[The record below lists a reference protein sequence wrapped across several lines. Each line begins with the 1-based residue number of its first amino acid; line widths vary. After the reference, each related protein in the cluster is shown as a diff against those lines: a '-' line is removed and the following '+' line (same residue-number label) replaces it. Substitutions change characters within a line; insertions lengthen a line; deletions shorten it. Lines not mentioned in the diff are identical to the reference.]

1 VPLVRFVLV
10 RPETAAN
17 IGACAR
23 LARNTGA
30 AGLDL
35 VQPGDWRT
43 VECWRSAWGA
53 QDVLEQARVFTDLPG
68 ALVGA
73 GLTVALSGRHRAGVP
88 VEDVRTAAEAVAAL
102 GREETAALV
111 FGPET
116 HGLSNGEIALCGRAA
131 SIPSHP
137 GQPSYNLSHAVAIA
151 AYEVLRARRPRGDEA
166 PRRAT
171 HQEKERLLGLLQDG
185 LRAIQALPAG
195 NAEACFQD
203 WRALVQR
210 CELGVRELRLIEHAA
225 RKMRLAARR

>member
-1 VPLVRFVLV
+1 MPIVRIVLV

-17 IGACAR
+17 VGACAR
-23 LARNTGA
+23 LVRNTGA

-35 VQPGDWRT
+35 VEPGDWRT

-53 QDVLEQARVFTDLPG
+53 HEVLEEARVFADLAG
-68 ALVGA
+68 ALSAA
-73 GLTVALSGRHRAGVP
+73 GTSVALSGRHRPGAP
-88 VEDVRTAAEAVAAL
+88 VEDVRTAAEAIAAL

-116 HGLSNGEIALCGRAA
+116 HGLSNEEIALCGHSA

-137 GQPSYNLSHAVAIA
+137 GQPSYNLSHAVAIT
-151 AYEVLRARRPRGDEA
+151 AYEVLRARRPRGDEP

-171 HQEKERLLGLLQDG
+171 HEEKERLLGLLQDG
-185 LRAIQALPAG
+185 LRAIQALPAANTEG
-195 NAEACFQD
+195 YFED

-210 CELGVRELRLIEHAA
+210 CSLGVRELRLLEHAA
-225 RKMRLAARR
+225 RKMAQAGRR